1 MVGDVLCFGILVF
14 TFAFYLRIALSW
26 FPARTGGPM
35 MQVREAAFSV
45 TEPVL
50 LPLRRTI
57 PPLPGAVA
65 GFGIAEI
72 ALLLILSVLTRI
84 ICSI

>member
-1 MVGDVLCFGILVF
+1 MVGDVLCFGILLF

-35 MQVREAAFSV
+35 MQVREAAFTV

-50 LPLRRTI
+50 LPLRRAI